1 MNKAPLVVSPQ
12 ALEDLEETWLF
23 IAQDNVEAADRFEQK
38 IRKTFCSLTENPGI
52 GHKREDLTD
61 KPVLFSR
68 KPVRAG
74 RPSLTSLSGHIGRP
88 GSFVIIRKWV
98 FIG

>member
-12 ALEDLEETWLF
+12 ALEDLEEMWSF
-23 IAQDNVEAADRFEQK
+23 IAQDNVEAADR
-38 IRKTFCSLTENPGI
+38 S
-52 GHKREDLTD
+52 
-61 KPVLFSR
+61 VLFSR